1 MADPP
6 LVFGVG
12 SGRWARLD
20 PGIERPAWC
29 DRRVFLHRV
38 ETPMVTGRDPST
50 DPQRYAAID
59 IGTNSVLLLVAER
72 REGRF
77 AAVAERAEITRLGR
91 GVDRT
96 GALSPEGMEA

>member
-6 LVFGVG
+6 RVFGAG
-12 SGRWARLD
+12 EGRWARLD
-20 PGIERPAWC
+20 PGIERPPWC
-29 DRRVFLHRV
+29 DRRGFLHRV
-38 ETPMVTGRDPST
+38 ETPMVAGRDPPT
-50 DPQRYAAID
+50 GPERYAAID

-77 AAVAERAEITRLGR
+77 TAVAERAEITRLGR

-96 GALSPEGMEA
+96 GALS

>member
-6 LVFGVG
+6 FVFGAG
-12 SGRWARLD
+12 SGLWARLD

-29 DRRVFLHRV
+29 DRQGFLHRV
-38 ETPMVTGRDPST
+38 ETPMAAGRDPST
-50 DPQRYAAID
+50 VPERFAAID
-59 IGTNSVLLLVAER
+59 IGTNSVLLLVVER
-72 REGRF
+72 REDRF

-96 GALSPEGMEA
+96 GALSP